1 MIEIGTKVEYVVK
14 PGGYKNRAS
23 TKRFMNNQKTTMS
36 GILIN
41 LGRKS
46 LKRNELFYSKQE

>member
-23 TKRFMNNQKTTMS
+23 IKRFMNNQKTTMS

-46 LKRNELFYSKQE
+46 LKRNELFYSK